1 MPAAP
6 TSPTFFP
13 VLHALRGLAA
23 MWVMG
28 FHWWFFAGTPE
39 MVGGSFFRLGGY
51 GVHLFYALSA
61 FLLGHQYFS
70 TDLAGGYGG
79 FMKRR
84 FLRLFPAYWVQLI
97 LLLLLALGWGLYA
110 MPGARG
116 LAAHVVMAFHLPP
129 LFVQPMNG
137 VWWTLPIEFA
147 FYLLLPV
154 LGWLVLRLGVVAFAA
169 LCVAITAAYRMAI
182 FAGMADRSVPEIAN
196 LIGQLPGVLS
206 VFAMGLVAAK
216 LIPRGLAYRGRAA
229 WLVGVLTLLAGWMSL
244 LLWRLDEYWQ
254 HGWLLYLWESI
265 NAVGL
270 AALIY
275 IAHDYTF
282 ELRLA
287 RLWRWLGDVS
297 YGVYLWHLPVIL
309 LVIRV
314 IPESWPASLR
324 FAALA
329 ATAPVVFALAHAS
342 FRLIERPAMRLGRQ
356 R

>member
-1 MPAAP
+1 MPATPANH
-6 TSPTFFP
+6 TFFP

-23 MWVMG
+23 LWVMS
-28 FHWWFFAGTPE
+28 FHCWFFAGTPE
-39 MVGGSFFRLGGY
+39 MVGGSFFQLGGY

-70 TDLAGGYGG
+70 GGLAGGYGG
-79 FMKRR
+79 FMRRR
-84 FLRLFPAYWVQLI
+84 FLRIFPAYWVQLI
-97 LLLLLALGWGLYA
+97 LLLALALGWGLYA
-110 MPGARG
+110 LPDLWA

-129 LFVQPMNG
+129 LFVQPING

-147 FYLLLPV
+147 FYLVLPA
-154 LGWLVLRLGVVAFAA
+154 LGWLVLRFGVMPFAV
-169 LCVAITAAYRMAI
+169 LCVAATVAYRAAI
-182 FAGMADRSVPEIAN
+182 FSGMNDRSIAEIAN

-206 VFAMGLVAAK
+206 VFGMGLIAAR
-216 LIPRGLAYRGRAA
+216 LVPRRLASRGRALWLFLSLALLVA
-229 WLVGVLTLLAGWMSL
+229 WNNL
-244 LLWRLDEYWQ
+244 LLWRLDSYWQ
-254 HGWLLYLWESI
+254 GGWLLYVWESV

-275 IAHDYTF
+275 LAHDDAF
-282 ELRLA
+282 ELRLS

-309 LVIRV
+309 LVLRV
-314 IPESWPASLR
+314 LPESWPPSLR

-329 ATAPVVFALAHAS
+329 ATAPVVFVLAHAS